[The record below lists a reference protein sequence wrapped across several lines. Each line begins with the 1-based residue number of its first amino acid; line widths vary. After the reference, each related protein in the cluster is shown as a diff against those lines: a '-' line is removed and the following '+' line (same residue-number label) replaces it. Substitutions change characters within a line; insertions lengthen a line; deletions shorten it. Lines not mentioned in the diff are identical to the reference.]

1 MLLIKATLPTE
12 NLPIRRVLSRLFQA
26 FVYNVLTQKE
36 EAISIAKDGKSFKT
50 MNFKIIYHSNM
61 IHINYVA
68 LDKQHEAFIAQKI
81 LKDGLHLG
89 KIHISQT
96 ALSVKEHYLQDRST
110 IRVGGFI
117 CTNVKDN
124 ASNKKVYLEPKES
137 QFQAIL
143 HKNTI
148 EKYEA
153 LFKQPYTQ
161 ELKIKLIAQKPKER
175 VFYYSQGVMIAWYGV
190 YEIEATSEMLRMILD
205 TGMGGN
211 CMKGLGFVEPIK
223 EDTLAQI
230 AS

>member
-12 NLPIRRVLSRLFQA
+12 NLPIRRVLARLFQS
-26 FVYNVLTQKE
+26 FVYNALTQQE
-36 EAISIAKDGKSFKT
+36 EEISIAKDGKVFKT

-61 IHINYVA
+61 IHINYAA
-68 LDKQHEAFIAQKI
+68 LDKQHETFIAQKI
-81 LKDGLHLG
+81 LRDGLQLG
-89 KIHISQT
+89 KIHISKT
-96 ALSVKEHYLQDRST
+96 ALSVKEHHLEERST

-117 CTNVKDN
+117 CTNIKDSI
-124 ASNKKVYLEPKES
+124 SNKKVYLEPKTT

-143 HKNTI
+143 HKNTL

-153 LFKQPYTQ
+153 LFNQRYTQ
-161 ELKIKLIAQKPKER
+161 ELKIKLVAQKPKER
-175 VFYYSQGVMIAWYGV
+175 IFYYSKGVMIAWYGV

-223 EDTLAQI
+223 KSALEQTA
-230 AS
+230 